1 MKTATTALFTVLL
14 IAVAPAWAASAA
26 AANADHDNAADRCE
40 KAVGETIE
48 RVRGHDAR
56 DVQFVGARRLVSTTD
71 ENEIAVKGEGHYH
84 RANGSATAFTYSCAF
99 NPRTGGTS
107 GVLFK
112 DAAGAEPTPSAN
124 WQPDLSRVS
133 PENCEA
139 AVAAVL
145 KDKHPRASRIAFNSE
160 TRQLKPATAARLLL
174 EGQGALQRAA
184 GMNAVTFRYR
194 CEFDESGKVLSAQAI
209 E

>member
-1 MKTATTALFTVLL
+1 MKTVTTALSTLLL
-14 IAVAPAWAASAA
+14 IAALPAWAAAS
-26 AANADHDNAADRCE
+26 NADHDNAADRCE
-40 KAVGETIE
+40 KAVGDTIA
-48 RVRGHDAR
+48 RVRGRDAH

-71 ENEIAVKGEGHYH
+71 ENEIAVKGEGHYL
-84 RANGSATAFTYSCAF
+84 RASGAATAFTYSCAF
-99 NPRTGGTS
+99 NPRTGATS

-112 DAAGAEPTPSAN
+112 DASAPEPAPSAN

-160 TRQLKPATAARLLL
+160 TRQLRPAPSSHLGL
-174 EGQGALQRAA
+174 EGQGALQRAP

-194 CEFDESGKVLSAQAI
+194 CEFDADNGKVISAQAI